1 MRLRNHAGFRLFRTA
16 GTVSDFGTPIRTL
29 AIQVLVLAGVGGRAG
44 AGLPRCSP
52 ARSVPPLKGRRTHMT
67 ESPVEMGRSIVDG
80 SWYLTLATAD
90 ASGKPWASPVWFAHD
105 GYREF
110 VWASKPDA
118 RHSTNIAVRPQ
129 VGIVIFDST
138 VGNGGAQAVYLD
150 AEASELHGPD
160 RDRALAVYARRSVE
174 FGAQEWTLADVTAPA
189 AHRLFHAVPSAQYV
203 LDTTD
208 RRIPVALG

>member
-16 GTVSDFGTPIRTL
+16 GTVSDFGTPITTL
-29 AIQVLVLAGVGGRAG
+29 ASAPAASRRPAS
-44 AGLPRCSP
+44 RCSP
-52 ARSVPPLKGRRTHMT
+52 ARSVPPLTRRRKHLT

-189 AHRLFHAVPSAQYV
+189 AHRLFHAVASAQYV